1 MTPNPDRK
9 SDARR
14 RQERI
19 KVLGSPTQERWWLEL
34 ESGMLTK
41 ETIESLQN
49 YKSETKKKVE

>member
-19 KVLGSPTQERWWLEL
+19 KVLGAPAQERWWLEP

-41 ETIESLQN
+41 ETIEALQH